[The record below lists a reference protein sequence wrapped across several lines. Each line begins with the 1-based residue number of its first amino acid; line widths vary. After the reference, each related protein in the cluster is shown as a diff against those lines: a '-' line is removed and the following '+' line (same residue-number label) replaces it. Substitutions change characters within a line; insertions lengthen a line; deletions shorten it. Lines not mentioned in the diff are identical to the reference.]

1 MHPEGKSIVSE
12 RRSSTMTRMT
22 PYLVVTALLVA
33 LWTPGPVAGEVIGAG
48 LTGFEEVP
56 VISTTGSGAFFA
68 RIVGDTAIDFV
79 LVYED
84 LEGGAVAAAH
94 IHLGQVGVNGAIV
107 IHFCGTGG
115 KPACPPTPGTLA
127 GTVTAQDVVAVPA
140 QGIAAGD
147 MAEVIRAI
155 RAGKAYANVHTATY
169 PSGEVRGQLK
179 HH

>member
-1 MHPEGKSIVSE
+1 MK
-12 RRSSTMTRMT
+12 RLT
-22 PYLVVTALLVA
+22 PYVLVTAFWVA
-33 LWTPGPVAGEVIGAG
+33 LWTPGPVAGEVVGAG
-48 LTGFEEVP
+48 LSGFEEVP
-56 VISTTGSGAFFA
+56 VIATSGSGAFFA

-84 LEGGAVAAAH
+84 LEGGTVNAAH

-127 GTVTAQDVVAVPA
+127 GTVTAADVVAVPA

-147 MAEVIRAI
+147 LTEVIRAI
-155 RAGKAYANVHTATY
+155 RAGKAYANVHTATF

>member
-1 MHPEGKSIVSE
+1 MK
-12 RRSSTMTRMT
+12 RMAQAS
-22 PYLVVTALLVA
+22 LVVAALLGVSGA
-33 LWTPGPVAGEVIGAG
+33 LGPAAAQLVGTG
-48 LTGFEEVP
+48 LSGFEEVP
-56 VISTTGSGAFFA
+56 VISTSGSGAFFA

-84 LEGGAVAAAH
+84 LEGGTVTAAH

-127 GTVTAQDVVAVPA
+127 GTVTSADVVAVPA

-147 MAEVIRAI
+147 LAEVIRAI
-155 RAGKAYANVHTATY
+155 RVGKAYANVHTTTY
-169 PSGEVRGQLK
+169 PGGEVRGQIK